1 MVKPIEMT
9 LFMPPMRILV
19 DFKLIY
25 LLVSL
30 KVLHNMKGF
39 LERWERGKGGRDN
52 MDCNKGLGV

>member
-1 MVKPIEMT
+1 MVKHIE
-9 LFMPPMRILV
+9 MPPMRILV